1 MRHSKSSQTVT
12 QYIILVCLKKN
23 PLMSKKNVQKVGVQ
37 MPPNAAFGEAVAPIA
52 LDFLEVAILLEWVF
66 LYLLNA

>member
-1 MRHSKSSQTVT
+1 
-12 QYIILVCLKKN
+12 
-23 PLMSKKNVQKVGVQ
+23 MSKKNVQKVGVQ